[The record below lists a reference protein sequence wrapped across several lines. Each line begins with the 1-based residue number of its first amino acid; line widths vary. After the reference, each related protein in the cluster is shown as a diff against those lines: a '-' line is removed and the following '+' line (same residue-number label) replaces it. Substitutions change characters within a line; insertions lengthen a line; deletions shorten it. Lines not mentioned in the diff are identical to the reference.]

1 MKIRTAVQ
9 ALLCLTALHV
19 SYAQKKPVAVTDMLR
34 IKRAS
39 QVKLSPDGK
48 HAVYTVTSIIPDTAR
63 KKDYTYLRQIYITD
77 FSGKAQL
84 LDTGATSSPAYHPSG
99 TSIAFVKAEKGVS
112 QIFLYYTAT
121 GKVRQLTDFSYG
133 CSEPVWSPDGRK
145 LAFTAEITL
154 QELVNDKELNPG
166 RMVPSWNDGAPGFAH
181 NEDLLTDT
189 THPDPDGD
197 LRAIRAYL
205 YDNAKDRKV
214 KVITHSRFQA
224 ETSVSP
230 DVNLSHIFITDT
242 TPGARPRE
250 LTHGFFSYNNPAFA
264 GNDKLLVTVAMNAH
278 KHPDDTKEVEICAVD
293 TAGNMLSRLLHAQ
306 DSSYFLEAVS
316 PSGKWL
322 VFQRASERQ
331 IDVAKMYVCP
341 LATLANPVLIPVD
354 RIKGNTHFSADEKW
368 IYFTAVNNGGTS
380 LYKAD
385 VKTGKVE
392 KLTSEDEGISEFDIR
407 GNQLIFPKTWI
418 QNPSEVFIA
427 DLNLKRPQMITNL
440 NTGWLSERALS
451 VPQKFTFT
459 NSIGLTVEYW
469 VMKPVNFDPDKKY
482 PVLLDM
488 HGGPSAMWGPGEP
501 SMWHEFQFFCG
512 KGFGVVYCNPRGSGG
527 YGNKFLRSNYRD
539 WGLGPSSDVLTA
551 LAKAEAQGW
560 MDTTRRFLSG
570 GSYAGYLTAWIVG
583 HDHRFR
589 AASCQRGVYDF
600 RTFFGEGNAG
610 KMLENYFGGFPYEDS
625 VKAVLE
631 EQSPINYVKNI
642 NTPLLIFHGESDL
655 RTGVSQSEMLFKSLS
670 TLGKPVE
677 YVRHPGA
684 SHELVRSGDNRQRID
699 QMLRTYEF
707 FSRFL

>member
-1 MKIRTAVQ
+1 MNIKTAIP

-19 SYAQKKPVAVTDMLR
+19 SHAQKKPVAVTDMLR

-39 QVKLSPDGK
+39 EVKLSPDGK
-48 HAVYTVTSIIPDTAR
+48 HAVYTVTSIIPDTAK
-63 KKDYTYLRQIYITD
+63 KKDYTYLKQIYLTD
-77 FSGKAQL
+77 LSGKAQL

-99 TSIAFVKAEKGVS
+99 TSIAFVKAVKGVS
-112 QIFLYYTAT
+112 QIFLYYTST

-154 QELVNDKELNPG
+154 QELVNDRELNPG
-166 RMVPSWNDGAPGFAH
+166 RMVPSWNDGAPGFSH

-189 THPDPDGD
+189 AHPDPDGD

-205 YDNAKDRKV
+205 YDNAKDRKA

-224 ETSVSP
+224 ETSVNP
-230 DVNLSHIFITDT
+230 DVNLTHIFITDT
-242 TPGARPRE
+242 AAGARPRE
-250 LTHGFFSYNNPAFA
+250 LTHGFFSYNNPVFA
-264 GNDKLLVTVAMNAH
+264 GNDKLLVAGTMNAH
-278 KHPDDTKEVEICAVD
+278 KHPDDTEEMEIFSVD
-293 TAGNMLSRLLHAQ
+293 TAGAVLSRLLHAQ

-322 VFQRASERQ
+322 VFQRASEKQ
-331 IDVAKMYVCP
+331 IDVPAMYVCP

-354 RIKGNTHFSADEKW
+354 RVKGKTRFSADEKT

-392 KLTSEDEGISEFDIR
+392 KLTSADEGISEFDIR

-427 DLNLKRPQMITNL
+427 DLNVKTPRMITNL
-440 NTGWLSERALS
+440 NTGWLSERELS
-451 VPQKFTFT
+451 IPQKFTFT

-469 VMKPVNFDPDKKY
+469 VMKPVNFDPNKKY

-512 KGFGVVYCNPRGSGG
+512 KGFGVVYCNPRGSVG
-527 YGNKFLRSNYRD
+527 YGNQFLRANYRD
-539 WGLGPSSDVLTA
+539 WGVGPSSDVLTA
-551 LAKAEAQGW
+551 LTKAEAQGW
-560 MDTTRRFLSG
+560 IDTTKRFLSG

-583 HDHRFR
+583 HDQRFR

-600 RTFFGEGNAG
+600 KTFFGEGNAG

-655 RTGVSQSEMLFKSLS
+655 RTGVSQSEMLFKNLS